1 MELDIR
7 SQDKTNLVKA
17 YNIYVNCDLDIY
29 GIYAQTINSYL
40 LLGTYPTKE
49 RALEVLDDIQNTIF
63 LKNMYEQDKEV
74 VSKSWNDFD
83 QEEIKILRK
92 KIVVYEMPEE

>member
-7 SQDKTNLVKA
+7 NQDKSRLVKPESIYIRTNLDT
-17 YNIYVNCDLDIY
+17 YE
-29 GIYAQTINSYL
+29 IYAQTINSYI

-63 LKNMYEQDKEV
+63 LKNMYEQDKEL

-92 KIVVYEMPEE
+92 KIVVYEMPKE